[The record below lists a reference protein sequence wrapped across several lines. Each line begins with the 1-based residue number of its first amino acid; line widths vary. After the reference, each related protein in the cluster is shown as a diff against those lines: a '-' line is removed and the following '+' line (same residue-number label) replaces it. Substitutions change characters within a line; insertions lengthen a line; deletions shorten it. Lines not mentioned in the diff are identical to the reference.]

1 MAVID
6 KRPVFFFDIDNCLY
20 PRSSNIHDEMFKLIT
35 QFISKHLAL
44 DSQEATVLQERY
56 YNDYGLAL
64 EGLTRHHKID
74 PMVFNHEVDDA
85 LPLDSILRPSPT
97 LRALLLRLD
106 RSKVKPWLLT
116 NAYISHAARVLKL
129 LGIDDL
135 FEGITYCDYGSLPL
149 EHQARSNAILLV
161 CILENGS
168 TTRSASLTDLSYLT
182 DDSYLNCKH
191 AHSRGWNTAHLV
203 EPGLEAP
210 QVPASKYLI
219 STLEEISVHF
229 CHLFKP

>member
-1 MAVID
+1 MRSTFQTFLFVE
-6 KRPVFFFDIDNCLY
+6 DNINLY
-20 PRSSNIHDEMFKLIT
+20 KA

-149 EHQARSNAILLV
+149 VCKPSQAMYIKAEKDAGAPGPEQCYFVGVYPREWI
-161 CILENGS
+161 
-168 TTRSASLTDLSYLT
+168 
-182 DDSYLNCKH
+182 H
-191 AHSRGWNTAHLV
+191 HSQCL
-203 EPGLEAP
+203 P
-210 QVPASKYLI
+210 Y
-219 STLEEISVHF
+219 
-229 CHLFKP
+229 